1 MLTPGTLITERY
13 EILEQ
18 IGTGGMSY
26 VYKAKDHTLNRNVA
40 IKVLKSEFAG
50 DQTFLTKFKSEAQSA
65 AALTHP
71 NIVNVYDVGQ
81 TGDLNYIVMEYIEG
95 ITLKTYIEKKGQI
108 SFKEAVSIALQVA
121 KGIEDAHRHHVI
133 HRDIKPQNIMI
144 STDGLV
150 KVTDFGIARAATS
163 ETISSEVM
171 GSVHYIS
178 PEQARNGFVDGRS
191 DIYSLGIVLYE
202 MVTGRVPFDADSSVA
217 IAVAHLQEEMV
228 PPSAYVPDLPVSIE
242 GIILKCT
249 QKSPDRRYQ
258 SIAEL
263 IVDLKKSLI
272 SPDENF
278 VIIPSL
284 DEAQKT
290 IMVGADD
297 IEEIK
302 QQTAPISTGKSGS
315 RYEDTDEDDEDE
327 DDEDDDDGILNP
339 KMEKIVTILGV
350 VVVVVIF
357 AILVFLAGNLLG
369 IWKFGSSNKT
379 TNEAVET
386 DIIVPDLVDKTY
398 AEAQEALN
406 ELGLGIKISS
416 YETSDEYEADHII
429 SSDPEAGD
437 AVAANT
443 TIYVV
448 ISSGEEESMLPSVS
462 GYSEEQAKAKLEAL
476 GCTVGTSNYEY
487 SSSVAAG
494 TVISQSP
501 DAGTKLTDGMTVT
514 LTVSRGAQAVS
525 VPSVLGQDQQSAQST
540 LSSYG
545 LSLGKVSSDYSDS
558 VAEGKVISQSISAGK
573 QVEAGTSVDI
583 VVSLGKKTSY
593 VTIPKFIG
601 DSLSS
606 AQSSITN
613 LGLSCSYSEEYSD
626 TVAAGIVISQSPK
639 SGKQVEQG
647 STVTL
652 VVSKGPDP
660 STTVEPEEPDE
671 TEETDDTV
679 TEE

>member
-1 MLTPGTLITERY
+1 MLTPGTVIAERY
-13 EILEQ
+13 EIMEQ

-40 IKVLKSEFAG
+40 IKVLKSEFAN
-50 DQTFLTKFKSEAQSA
+50 DQTFLVKFKSEAQSA
-65 AALTHP
+65 AGLTHP

-81 TGDLNYIVMEYIEG
+81 AGDLSYIVMEYIEG

-108 SFKEAVSIALQVA
+108 SFKEAVSIALQVG

-144 STDGLV
+144 STDGQV
-150 KVTDFGIARAATS
+150 KVTDFGIARAASS

-191 DIYSLGIVLYE
+191 DIYSLGIVMYE
-202 MVTGRVPFDADSSVA
+202 MVTGRVPFDGDSTVA
-217 IAVAHLQEEMV
+217 IAVSHLQDEMV
-228 PPSAYVPDLPVSIE
+228 PPSAYIPELPVSIE
-242 GIILKCT
+242 GIIMKCT

-258 SIAEL
+258 SMAEL
-263 IVDLKKSLI
+263 ITDLKKSLI

-278 VIIPSL
+278 VIIPTL
-284 DEAQKT
+284 DDAQKT

-297 IEEIK
+297 VEEIRHQAK
-302 QQTAPISTGKSGS
+302 AAEPVKSS
-315 RYEDTDEDDEDE
+315 KRVAEDE
-327 DDEDDDDGILNP
+327 YEDDDDDDEDGLLNP

-369 IWKFGSSNKT
+369 IWKFGASNRTNNESVT
-379 TNEAVET
+379 TDT
-386 DIIVPDLVDKTY
+386 IVPDLENMTY
-398 AEAQEALN
+398 EEAQQALN
-406 ELGLGIKISS
+406 ELGLGIKIQS
-416 YETSDEYEADHII
+416 YETSEEYEADHII

-448 ISSGEEESMLPSVS
+448 ISSGEEESMLPSMS
-462 GYSEEQAKAKLEAL
+462 GYSEEEAKAKLEAL
-476 GCTVGTSNYEY
+476 GCTVGTTNYEY
-487 SSSVAAG
+487 SSSVSAG

-501 DAGTKLTDGMTVT
+501 SPGSTLTDGMTVT

-525 VPSVLGQDQQSAQST
+525 VPSVVNQDEST
-540 LSSYG
+540 AKSSLSSYG
-545 LSLGKVSSDYSDS
+545 LSVGNVSTDYSDTI
-558 VAEGKVISQSISAGK
+558 AEGKVISQSISAGK

-583 VVSLGKKTSY
+583 VVSLGKKTQL
-593 VTIPKFIG
+593 VTVPKCIG

-606 AQSSITN
+606 AQSALAN

-626 TVAAGIVISQSPK
+626 TAAGIVISQSPK

-647 STVTL
+647 TTVTL
-652 VVSKGPDP
+652 VVSKGPEP
-660 STTVEPEEPDE
+660 APEPEPTPTPEEGGETDTT
-671 TEETDDTV
+671 TEE
-679 TEE
+679 